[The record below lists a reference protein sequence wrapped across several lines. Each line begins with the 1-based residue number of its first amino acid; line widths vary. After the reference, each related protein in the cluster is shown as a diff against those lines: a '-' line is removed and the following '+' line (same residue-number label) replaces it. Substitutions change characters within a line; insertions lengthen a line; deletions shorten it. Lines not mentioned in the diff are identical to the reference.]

1 MICCMYCCTARVE
14 SISSKASSG
23 HELKLHILVPGR
35 FLLMM
40 VWLPSDI
47 FVIIFCLKLNIYIII
62 VYHTCYKTAAPT
74 LESIFVTYIRY
85 IHDIEITTY
94 SKIQNIRIESLNC
107 CTEKLWRSC

>member
-23 HELKLHILVPGR
+23 HELKLDILVPGR

-47 FVIIFCLKLNIYIII
+47 FVIIFCLKLDRLSKSLFVVFFLHKMIHILSIKYIL
-62 VYHTCYKTAAPT
+62 H
-74 LESIFVTYIRY
+74 
-85 IHDIEITTY
+85 IT
-94 SKIQNIRIESLNC
+94 
-107 CTEKLWRSC
+107 